1 MDCLGEARQCQAVG
15 LLWGWWKTG
24 VIDKHYLNPARK
36 GLAETPF
43 WIKALAATGAH
54 GVVALRLLA
63 YVRVSEETE
72 NPENQKF
79 AIYEWAARTGH
90 QVLEVYEDIGVSGA
104 LPPVERPGFRKLL
117 GSLDG
122 ADGIVVYALDRL
134 ARSLGELVDVFKTIE
149 ARGKVIVS
157 VRESWLQQLDPSVR
171 KLIIAILGWAAEMER
186 MLIAERTKLALQR
199 LKTKGVKIG
208 RPPRVTETTVL
219 EAIKYVERGYTL
231 KDAAKI
237 LGVGYIT
244 LAKHIHSSPTLKAR
258 YYEAKARARK
268 R

>member
-1 MDCLGEARQCQAVG
+1 
-15 LLWGWWKTG
+15 
-24 VIDKHYLNPARK
+24 
-36 GLAETPF
+36 
-43 WIKALAATGAH
+43 
-54 GVVALRLLA
+54 VVVLKLLA

-104 LPPVERPGFRKLL
+104 LPPIERPGFKKLL

-134 ARSLGELVDVFKTIE
+134 ARSLGELVDVFKLLE
-149 ARGKVIVS
+149 GKGKVIVS
-157 VRESWLQQLDPSVR
+157 VRESWLQHLDPAVR

-199 LKTKGVKIG
+199 LRARGKRLG
-208 RPPRVTETTVL
+208 RPPRVTEATVL
-219 EAIKYVERGYTL
+219 EAIKYVEKGYSL
-231 KDAAKI
+231 KDVSKI

-258 YYEAKARARK
+258 YYEAKAKARARRK
-268 R
+268 

>member
-1 MDCLGEARQCQAVG
+1 M
-15 LLWGWWKTG
+15 GWPG
-24 VIDKHYLNPARK
+24 
-36 GLAETPF
+36 
-43 WIKALAATGAH
+43 
-54 GVVALRLLA
+54 LRLLA

-90 QVLEVYEDIGVSGA
+90 QIVDVFEDVGVSGV

-117 GSLDG
+117 EALDG

-134 ARSLGELVDVFKTIE
+134 ARSLSELVDVFKLVE
-149 ARGKVIVS
+149 SKGKVVIS
-157 VRESWLQQLDPSVR
+157 VREQWLQQLDPSVR

-199 LKTKGVKIG
+199 LKARGKRLG
-208 RPPRVTETTVL
+208 RPPRVTEATVL

-244 LAKHIHSSPTLKAR
+244 LAKHIHSSPTLRAR

>member
-1 MDCLGEARQCQAVG
+1 L
-15 LLWGWWKTG
+15 K
-24 VIDKHYLNPARK
+24 
-36 GLAETPF
+36 
-43 WIKALAATGAH
+43 
-54 GVVALRLLA
+54 LLA
-63 YVRVSEETE
+63 YIRVSEETE
-72 NPENQKF
+72 NPENQRY
-79 AIYEWAARTGH
+79 AIYEWAAKSGH

-104 LPPVERPGFRKLL
+104 LPPIERPGFKKLL

-134 ARSLGELVDVFKTIE
+134 ARSLGELVDVFKLVE
-149 ARGKVIVS
+149 SKGKVIVS

-199 LKTKGVKIG
+199 LKARGVRIG
-208 RPPRVTETTVL
+208 RPRRITEATIS
-219 EAIKYVERGYTL
+219 EALRYIERGLSL
-231 KDAAKI
+231 KDVAKI

-258 YYEAKARARK
+258 YYEAKARARRK
-268 R
+268 